1 MRKMHNCR
9 IGRLLLAF
17 VMVLSLC
24 GCGAKGTVT
33 LAEAGSGISLVNE
46 KMAAYMDAE
55 ASRVLSYASG
65 TAEKSYPNAI
75 PLSWTLEGAEADFY
89 RVRVSQAQDLGA
101 AWVLEVTEPALELY
115 NCKTGAT
122 YYWSVAA
129 VKGQKEVAVSATG
142 TFSTADEAP
151 RTIYCDGVANMRDL
165 GGWQTE
171 SGKKVNQG
179 LIYRCGRLNEN
190 NNTVVKARITAEG
203 LQTMALLGIRTEL
216 DLREVDNNEV
226 GGLTDTSLISGAQY
240 VQVPMDG
247 SRGTLRVSNEA
258 AVVEVFR
265 LLGDEANYPFAIHC
279 SIGTDRTGY
288 VCYLIN
294 GLLGVSAEDL
304 DRDYLL
310 SNFGSIGSSRLLN
323 RIQDDYLHPI
333 QGLPGAALSEKIEGY
348 LLGLGVAQSD
358 IDTLR
363 AVMLG

>member
-1 MRKMHNCR
+1 MRKQMNRR
-9 IGRLLLAF
+9 ICSLLLALL
-17 VMVLSLC
+17 MILSLS
-24 GCGAKGTVT
+24 GCGPSGTVT
-33 LAEAGSGISLVNE
+33 LGEAGSDISLLNE
-46 KMAAYMDAE
+46 KMAAYLDAE
-55 ASRVLSYASG
+55 VGRVLSFASG
-65 TAEKSYPNAI
+65 IGEKSYPNAI
-75 PLSWTLEGAEADFY
+75 ALSWTVEGAEGEFY
-89 RVRVSQAQDLGA
+89 RVRVAETEDLRD

-115 NCKTGAT
+115 NCKTGIT

-129 VKGQKEVAVSATG
+129 VKGEKEVAVSTTG

-165 GGWQTE
+165 GGWQTG
-171 SGKKVNQG
+171 SGQRVKQG

-190 NNTVVKARITAEG
+190 NNQVVKARITAEG

-216 DLREVDNNEV
+216 DLRQVDNNEV

-240 VQVPMDG
+240 VQVPMD
-247 SRGTLRVSNEA
+247 STRGQLRINNEA

-265 LLGDEANYPFAIHC
+265 LLGDKENYPFAIHC

-288 VCYLIN
+288 ICYLIN

-310 SNFGSIGSSRLLN
+310 SNFGAIGSSRHLS
-323 RIQDDYLHPI
+323 RIQDDYLDYM
-333 QGLPGAALSEKIEGY
+333 QSLPGGTLSEKIEGY
-348 LLGLGVAQSD
+348 LLGIGVAQSD

-363 AVMLG
+363 TMMLG